1 MRIFVITVI
10 SFLFLNSCSSKD
22 DDSSDGAQEVQEEVI
37 IETIVEAKDETG
49 FIHTVFFWMDSTL
62 TDDQLGDF
70 ESGMEKLLNI
80 ETIYHGYYGPPAMT
94 PREVVDNS
102 YDFAFVVHFNSKED
116 HDLYQQDS
124 LHLQFI
130 ADYKTYW
137 TRIQIYDNS
146 VNASVSK

>member
-1 MRIFVITVI
+1 MKKFFILLSAVVLIA
-10 SFLFLNSCSSKD
+10 SCTPNEQES
-22 DDSSDGAQEVQEEVI
+22 DSEKKEEIIVETI
-37 IETIVEAKDETG
+37 IETEDETG

-62 TDDQLGDF
+62 TEEQLVEF
-70 ESGMEKLLNI
+70 ESGMANLLNI

-102 YDFAFVVHFNSKED
+102 YDYAFVAHFKSKED
-116 HDLYQQDS
+116 QDMYQKDS

-137 TRIQIYDNS
+137 TRIQIYDNL
-146 VNASVSK
+146 VNASAAN

>member
-1 MRIFVITVI
+1 MLCFV
-10 SFLFLNSCSSKD
+10 LLNSCASPD
-22 DDSSDGAQEVQEEVI
+22 ENEVADTTEVEEVI
-37 IETIVEAKDETG
+37 VEKVIETQDETA

-62 TDDQLGDF
+62 TVEQMAEF
-70 ESGMEKLLNI
+70 ESGMANLLNI

-94 PREVVDNS
+94 PRDVVDNS
-102 YDFAFVVHFNSKED
+102 YDFAFVVHFKSKED

-137 TRIQIYDNS
+137 TRIQIYDNL
-146 VNASVSK
+146 VNEISGY